1 VAWWRFE
8 WHQMMNLDTVMLGA
22 WLGGEH
28 SSVVD
33 YINTNKA
40 LHQKQKRDLLQEA
53 KNITVFNIK

>member
-1 VAWWRFE
+1 
-8 WHQMMNLDTVMLGA
+8 MMNLDTVMLGA